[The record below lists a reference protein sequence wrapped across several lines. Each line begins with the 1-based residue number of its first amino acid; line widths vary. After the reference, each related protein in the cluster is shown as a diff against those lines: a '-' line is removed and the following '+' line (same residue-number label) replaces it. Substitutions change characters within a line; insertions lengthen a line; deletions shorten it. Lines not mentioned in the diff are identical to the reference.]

1 MDTSV
6 LSITATK
13 TAERTL
19 KVILVLPLPLGC
31 GRVDVPLE
39 GKLELILLK
48 MPFGE
53 LAGDL
58 GAPFPGSMAST
69 GLWFPNCPKQGE
81 PRVLTAHPAHLSN
94 PHLCRSH
101 SHLRFGTRSPFSA
114 QDASEM
120 RGSLRA
126 PGFSRIRTLWAGSY

>member
-6 LSITATK
+6 LSITATE
-13 TAERTL
+13 TAECTL

-48 MPFGE
+48 MPFWE

-81 PRVLTAHPAHLSN
+81 PRVHTAHPAHLSN
-94 PHLCRSH
+94 PHLRITQSSQVWHWLTLFC
-101 SHLRFGTRSPFSA
+101 
-114 QDASEM
+114 
-120 RGSLRA
+120 
-126 PGFSRIRTLWAGSY
+126 PGCV